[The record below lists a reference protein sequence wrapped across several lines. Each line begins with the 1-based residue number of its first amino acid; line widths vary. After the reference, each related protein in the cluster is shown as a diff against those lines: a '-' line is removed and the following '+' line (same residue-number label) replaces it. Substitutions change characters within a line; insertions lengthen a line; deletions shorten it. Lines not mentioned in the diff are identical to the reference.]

1 MSDTIRSR
9 ARGIPG
15 GGVRSRADGAG
26 DGRRARVPVAGAVEP
41 VADLPRSAPAPA
53 PASASRREGT
63 GRWSAPPARQEP
75 VDAIAIARAVRVRGR
90 RRLVWLGLGMSG
102 IVLVSAGLL
111 ALLLVGG

>member
-15 GGVRSRADGAG
+15 GGVRPRADGAG

-41 VADLPRSAPAPA
+41 VADLPRSPAA
-53 PASASRREGT
+53 AAFEGRPEGMT
-63 GRWSAPPARQEP
+63 GRWPTGRARQEP

-90 RRLVWLGLGMSG
+90 RRLVRLGLGMSG